1 VNDPLTSRIGVHE
14 TRVVAG
20 EPVLAFVPPAL
31 PPVPPIV
38 WTPALEGLLERAN
51 IALGRLDGLAS
62 LLPDVSIFIYLYI
75 RKEATLSS
83 QIEGTQS
90 SLSDLLLFES
100 AQMPGVPLN
109 DVQEVSR
116 YVAAMTHG
124 LERLRG
130 GFPLSMRLLR
140 EIHGVL
146 MSDGRG
152 SAQDPGEFR
161 RSQNWIGGSRPG
173 NAAFVPP
180 PAELVLDLMSDLE
193 RFLHD
198 QPTRT
203 PTLVKAALAHVQFET
218 IHPFLDG
225 NGRLGRLLIT
235 LLLCEERVLQ
245 EPILYLSLYLKTHRG
260 VYYELLQRVRLE
272 GAWEAWL
279 AFFLQ
284 GVLETA
290 TQAVETSRSILALI
304 DADRRMLEGASRA
317 SAALRA
323 HQYLQ
328 RKLFTSTSQLA
339 MALSVSQP
347 TALAAL
353 EKLEGLG
360 ITVETTG
367 RSRDR
372 IWVYQRYLDLLEV
385 GLGGAMNGR
394 DRP

>member
-1 VNDPLTSRIGVHE
+1 MTHPTRLGRFE
-14 TRVVAG
+14 TRTIAG
-20 EPVLAFVPPAL
+20 EPVRAFVPAPLSPAPNL
-31 PPVPPIV
+31 E
-38 WTPALEGLLERAN
+38 WTPHLEHLLEQAN

-62 LLPDVSIFIYLYI
+62 LLPDVSLFIYLYV
-75 RKEATLSS
+75 RKEAILSS

-100 AQMPGVPLN
+100 DQMPGVPLD
-109 DVQEVSR
+109 DVREVSR
-116 YVAAMTHG
+116 YVAAMDHG

-146 MSDGRG
+146 MSGGRG
-152 SAQDPGEFR
+152 SEQAPGEFR

-173 NAAFVPP
+173 NAVFVPP

-235 LLLCEERVLQ
+235 LLLCENGVLQ
-245 EPILYLSLYLKTHRG
+245 QPILYLSLYLKAHRQT
-260 VYYELLQRVRLE
+260 YYDLLQRVRLE
-272 GAWEAWL
+272 GVWEVWL
-279 AFFLQ
+279 EFFLE

-290 TQAVETSRSILALI
+290 TQAVTTSRAILELLE
-304 DADRRMLEGASRA
+304 ADRRQLEGLNRA
-317 SAALRA
+317 SSVALRV
-323 HQYLQ
+323 HKHLQ
-328 RKLFTSTSQLA
+328 RKLYASAPQLVTV
-339 MALSVSQP
+339 LGISLP
-347 TALAAL
+347 TALSAL

-360 ITVETTG
+360 IVQETTG
-367 RSRDR
+367 KARDR
-372 IWVYQRYLDLLEV
+372 IWVYGKYLALLETGIEV
-385 GLGGAMNGR
+385 GTC
-394 DRP
+394 

>member
-1 VNDPLTSRIGVHE
+1 MTNPTRLGRFE
-14 TRVVAG
+14 TCTIAG
-20 EPVLAFVPPAL
+20 EPVRAFVPAPLSPAPTL
-31 PPVPPIV
+31 E
-38 WTPALEGLLERAN
+38 WTPDLEHLLEQAN

-62 LLPDVSIFIYLYI
+62 LLPDVSLFIYLYV
-75 RKEATLSS
+75 RKEAILSS

-100 AQMPGVPLN
+100 DQMPGVPLD
-109 DVQEVSR
+109 DVREVSR
-116 YVAAMTHG
+116 YVAAMDHG

-146 MSDGRG
+146 MSGGRG
-152 SAQDPGEFR
+152 SEQDPGEFR
-161 RSQNWIGGSRPG
+161 RSQNWIGGTRPG
-173 NAAFVPP
+173 NAVFVPP

-235 LLLCEERVLQ
+235 LLLCENGVLQ
-245 EPILYLSLYLKTHRG
+245 QPILYLSLYLKANRQT
-260 VYYELLQRVRLE
+260 YYDLLQRVRLD
-272 GAWEAWL
+272 GVWEIWL
-279 AFFLQ
+279 EFFLA

-290 TQAVETSRSILALI
+290 TQAVTTSRAILKLLE
-304 DADRRMLEGASRA
+304 ADRLQLEGLNRA
-317 SAALRA
+317 SSVALRV
-323 HQYLQ
+323 HKHLQ
-328 RKLFTSTSQLA
+328 RKLYTSAPQLVT
-339 MALSVSQP
+339 LLGISLP
-347 TALAAL
+347 TALSTL

-360 ITVETTG
+360 VVQETTG
-367 RSRDR
+367 KARDR
-372 IWVYQRYLDLLEV
+372 IWVYGNYLALLET
-385 GLGGAMNGR
+385 GIEMRNA
-394 DRP
+394 PA